1 MLFSITKRRCNDR
14 RQSKINDNYKEQ
26 IEYNTK
32 RGGSESRR
40 HPKKDEKC
48 SRNSKWYLDQT
59 TKIQRQ
65 KKTIEDRRQL
75 RRTK

>member
-1 MLFSITKRRCNDR
+1 MNSNQYDNLRTTEDTRRKTNTAANTINAFFNKKRRCNDR

-32 RGGSESRR
+32 RGGSDSRR

-48 SRNSKWYLDQT
+48 SRNNK
-59 TKIQRQ
+59 
-65 KKTIEDRRQL
+65 
-75 RRTK
+75 